1 MTLRG
6 PVAPAAAG
14 GVLAGLTLV
23 LGLAGE
29 LPVVHDDVQV
39 VSGVAIGCAWLA
51 AGVVGWRRRPENR
64 TGALMTAVGL
74 AYFAPPVASAAGDV
88 GASLALLF
96 GGAWLAVAA
105 HAFLAF
111 PRGDL
116 ASRPERIA
124 AVAAYAIGLVVTPV
138 SWLFQPPTEVACPGC
153 TRNVLQL
160 ADDRAV
166 ADALTAVANL
176 VGVAVAVAIAVILIR
191 RWRGATPPGRRV
203 LGPVL
208 WSCLLT
214 VLLFGATFATEGRD
228 DGETAVHT
236 LAIAAFLLIPLGF
249 LAGLLR
255 TRRHRSVVADLVLEL
270 GEASAPTR
278 VRDALSR
285 TLGDPSL
292 ELAFWLAHA
301 GGYVDPDGW
310 PVEPAVSGAQ
320 RGLVVLESRGEPLAA
335 LSYDPMLHDDPQLVD
350 AVAAAARLAI
360 ENSRLQA
367 DLRAQLRAV
376 RESRARIVSAGD
388 AERQRIERNL
398 HDGAQQRLLGVR
410 VALRLARGHA
420 GDEAELDQ
428 LLTEADAELA
438 GAIDD
443 LRDLARGVH
452 PAVLVDQGLG
462 PALAMLARRAPV
474 AVEIAAVPPER
485 LPLPVET
492 AAYYVAAEGLANVAK
507 HAHAAH
513 VRIEVAA
520 TDGRAVIELADDG
533 AGGAD
538 AAGGSGLRGLRDRIE
553 ALEGTLEIESSPGA
567 GTRLRAAMP
576 CA

>member
-1 MTLRG
+1 MLRG
-6 PVAPAAAG
+6 PAAPAAAG

-39 VSGVAIGCAWLA
+39 LSGVAIGCAWLA
-51 AGVVGWRRRPENR
+51 AGVVAWRRRPENR

-74 AYFAPPVASAAGDV
+74 AYFLPPVVSAAGDL

-105 HAFLAF
+105 HVFLAF
-111 PRGDL
+111 PRGRL
-116 ASRPERIA
+116 VSRPERVA
-124 AVAAYAIGLVVTPV
+124 AAAAYAVALVITPA
-138 SWLFQPPTEVACPGC
+138 SWLFRAPTDVACPGC

-166 ADALTAVANL
+166 ADALMAVANL
-176 VGVAVAVAIAVILIR
+176 VGVAVAAAIVVILIR
-191 RWRGATPPGRRV
+191 RWRDATPPGRRV

-208 WSCLLT
+208 WTCLVT
-214 VLLFGATFATEGRD
+214 ALLFAATFATQGPDE
-228 DGETAVHT
+228 GETPVNT

-270 GEASAPTR
+270 EEASAPTR

-285 TLGDPSL
+285 ALGDPSL
-292 ELAFWLAHA
+292 ELAFWLPHS
-301 GGYVDPDGW
+301 GGYVDPDGL
-310 PVEPAVSGAQ
+310 PVEPAASSAQ
-320 RGLVVLESRGEPLAA
+320 HGLVLLESRGEPLAA
-335 LSYDPMLHDDPQLVD
+335 LSYDPMLQDDPKLVD
-350 AVAAAARLAI
+350 AAAAAARLAI

-376 RESRARIVSAGD
+376 RESRARIVAAGD

-410 VALRLARGHA
+410 LALRLARGHA
-420 GDEAELDQ
+420 GAEAELDQ
-428 LLTEADAELA
+428 LLSDADKELA
-438 GAIDD
+438 GAIVD

-474 AVEIAAVPPER
+474 PVEIAAVPPER

-492 AAYYVAAEGLANVAK
+492 AAYYLAAEGLANVAK

-513 VRIEVAA
+513 VRIAVAA
-520 TDGRAVIELADDG
+520 KDGRAVIELADDG

-538 AAGGSGLRGLRDRIE
+538 AASGTGLRGLRDRIE
-553 ALEGTLEIESSPGA
+553 ALEGTLEIESAPDA